1 MKLTLLAA
9 ALNAATAL
17 AAPTNNPAKL
27 PPQGE
32 SIADS
37 DSYIFSEPQ
46 WMGPPDKGH
55 GRPYRPSLKHPQSKS
70 AFQKRDAMSW
80 DEVTSEAIAAHLILP
95 DLISDPAT
103 GISFRPKTAKDLV
116 GQCQAIYG
124 DLEPDALPDYVH
136 HQAKCVALVWNCQA
150 SNAYLLPYE
159 QDSPTAQTAAGAEAQ
174 MVGCVMGG
182 VGVSFIGGKKGQPN
196 WEYIV
201 NELEAERRIA
211 EIKGETTWTGEDIV
225 DEIEESGTYGEVL
238 DKLREGEP
246 LIDSEG
252 DV

>member
-9 ALNAATAL
+9 AMSAATAL
-17 AAPTNNPAKL
+17 AAPTDNPAKL

-55 GRPYRPSLKHPQSKS
+55 GRTYRPSLKHPPSKS
-70 AFQKRDAMSW
+70 ALQKRDSMSW
-80 DEVTSEAIAAHLILP
+80 DEVTSQAIAAHLVLP

-124 DLEPDALPDYVH
+124 DLEPDALSDYVH

-150 SNAYLLPYE
+150 SNGNILPYE
-159 QDSPTAQTAAGAEAQ
+159 LNPNSRAAAWAEAS

-182 VGVSFIGGKKGQPN
+182 VGVSFIGGKKLQPN

-225 DEIEESGTYGEVL
+225 DEIEQSGMYGEVL
-238 DKLREGEP
+238 DKLRNGEP
-246 LIDSEG
+246 LVDSEG